1 VVQASLYPYIQNST
15 KKLALQVQRTAA
27 MNDTAKTRYIK
38 DALVLYYEN
47 NQLRDTLTY
56 SDSLKKYVIANKAME
71 YPIQGNTY
79 SITVEKQGY
88 ATVRA
93 NTIIPSVV
101 PLSKIEVLPV
111 AYFDETHSAY
121 SEITLHFTDPNAQT
135 NFYEIVA
142 TGNFSLYRDFPDYTV
157 HTNDKIITGESYY
170 PTLQELKN
178 TGLTSLLFKDV
189 NIQGKQVQLKMYYVP
204 PQMIKGG
211 KRYISQHILHVYLR
225 NVSEAYYKHQTTLI
239 EQVDK
244 NSENILYGQS
254 EPMQVYSNIENGYGL
269 FAGYNYSI
277 QTTSI
282 PEIELK

>member
-1 VVQASLYPYIQNST
+1 
-15 KKLALQVQRTAA
+15 
-27 MNDTAKTRYIK
+27 
-38 DALVLYYEN
+38 
-47 NQLRDTLTY
+47 
-56 SDSLKKYVIANKAME
+56 
-71 YPIQGNTY
+71 
-79 SITVEKQGY
+79 
-88 ATVRA
+88 
-93 NTIIPSVV
+93 
-101 PLSKIEVLPV
+101 
-111 AYFDETHSAY
+111 
-121 SEITLHFTDPNAQT
+121 
-135 NFYEIVA
+135 
-142 TGNFSLYRDFPDYTV
+142 
-157 HTNDKIITGESYY
+157 
-170 PTLQELKN
+170 LQELKN